1 MKSKKTMI
9 YFIFKMHSIKIKPK
23 YNSGDNPKIGLI
35 ALATDF
41 MIEKDFINVTKNMDI
56 DLFVNRIHCYS
67 PLTSEN
73 LIKMSNTVTE
83 VSKDILPDEKL
94 DCVVYGCTSGTI
106 ATGYDLIK
114 KKIELAKPGTKVTTP
129 STAASNAL
137 KKLNVNKIAIFTPYS
152 KKLNDEVVNYFKK
165 EDFIVTSNSYFDI
178 SIDGDIAKIDPDYLY
193 EVISNMDLG
202 DAEAVFLSCT
212 NLPALSIVDKLE
224 KKLNKIV
231 LCSNQVLIWDTLQ
244 SIGRNN
250 SIQGF
255 GKLFSE
261 N

>member
-1 MKSKKTMI
+1 
-9 YFIFKMHSIKIKPK
+9 MHSIKIEPK
-23 YNSGDNPKIGLI
+23 YNSSVNPKVGLI

-41 MIEKDFINVTKNMDI
+41 MIEKDFINVTRNMNI

-73 LIKMSNTVTE
+73 LIKMSKTITE
-83 VSKDILPDEKL
+83 VSSDILPDEKL

-106 ATGYDLIK
+106 AAGYDSIK
-114 KKIELAKPGTKVTTP
+114 KKIELAKPEAKVTTP

-137 KKLNVNKIAIFTPYS
+137 KKLNVSKVAIFTPYS
-152 KKLNDEVVNYFKK
+152 KKLNDEVVDYFKK
-165 EDFIVTSNSYFDI
+165 ENFIVTSNSYFDI
-178 SIDGDIAKIDPDYLY
+178 SIDGDIAKIDPDHLFN
-193 EVISNMDLG
+193 VISNMKLEG
-202 DAEAVFLSCT
+202 AEAVFLSCT
-212 NLPALSIVDKLE
+212 NLPALSIIDKLE

-244 SIGRNN
+244 SIGKTD

-255 GKLFSE
+255 GKLLSG